1 MMTFRLTIL
10 LIATNFGLVKAEEIK
25 FNRNIRPI
33 LSDNCF
39 SCHGPN
45 SKDAKGGL
53 QLHTE
58 STATAPLRKTKN
70 RRAIVPGNKKASE
83 VWTRINALDPED
95 RMPPIK
101 SNHTLTK
108 NQIKVIG
115 QWIDEGAKYEE
126 HWSFQSPD
134 PPAGTIDQFIRAEL
148 KRNGLNPSKVANKT
162 TLIRRLTQDLTGLP
176 PSLGEI
182 KKFTSD
188 TESTTYEKE
197 VDRLL
202 STQAAA
208 ERLTV
213 NWMDGAR
220 YADTNGYSID
230 DHRDMWI
237 WRDWVIHAFLVN
249 MPFDQFT
256 LEQIA
261 GDLIPKA
268 TEHQQVATG
277 FLRNSMNTHEGG
289 TIAEEYRVTY
299 TADKVDTVS
308 TVFMGLTMKCAQC
321 HDHKYDPITQEEY
334 YKFFAFFNTS
344 SEPGNGSTNSNTAPI
359 IEANSLICS
368 PERVKRDAGFRLTE
382 LENMRIR
389 PEPRMATIRDAWEK
403 ENLKNLAPP
412 KLDGESKNI
421 TTFPENTAHWI
432 WNAHN
437 QMSENVEFKKEFK
450 LKELPEEAQV
460 WFTCDNEC
468 SVKINNTLV
477 GSNNDW
483 TKPKKIQINN
493 LIKGSNVI
501 SVNAKNE
508 KNSPAGLILSV
519 GIRLSQDKV
528 FHLVTNST
536 WDTRETKSNDNQ
548 NWSKA
553 VEIAKYGDNPWGNLE
568 TEKENER
575 NDSLFLALKTDAQE
589 RSKDQW
595 KTINDAFATKSGPF
609 KIYQNQLNLEEKA
622 IRKSADTGRSTVM
635 VMNYKPRKTHIL
647 IRGAYD
653 QHGKEVQ
660 SGGPATLPPL
670 NGQNNNSKTRLDLAK
685 WLINP
690 SHPLTARVIVNR
702 YWQMVFGTGLVKTS
716 EDFGAQGEYP
726 SHPELLDRLASDF
739 IKSGW
744 NLRKLIKQIVM
755 SDTYRQKSVITPKM
769 MKKDPYNRL
778 LARAPRFRLDAE
790 FVRDSALAAGDLLN
804 REIGGPSVYPY
815 QPDGLWSEVSHYGY
829 PAGFTS
835 QKYLPGTGRANYR
848 RSMYTVWKRT
858 SPPPTMVIFD
868 APNRETCNVRRLQ
881 TNTPLQ
887 ALVLQ
892 NDPQYL
898 EAARALGEI
907 MASTKTIGKGIE
919 IGFLRVIGRKPN
931 SVELQILIS
940 SFNGYRNSYSNR
952 RNDAESLIRIGESKP
967 KLKNKAE
974 EQAAWT
980 IIASTLL
987 NMDEFVTRQ

>member
-1 MMTFRLTIL
+1 MTFRLTIL
-10 LIATNFGLVKAEEIK
+10 LIATSLGLCKAEEIK

-53 QLHTE
+53 QLH
-58 STATAPLRKTKN
+58 SKSAATVPLGKN
-70 RRAIVPGNKKASE
+70 GTRRAIVPGNKKASE
-83 VWTRINALDPED
+83 VWKRINAPDPED
-95 RMPPIK
+95 RMPPTK
-101 SNHTLTK
+101 SNHILTD

-115 QWIDEGAKYEE
+115 QWIEQGAEYEN
-126 HWSFQSPD
+126 HWSFQRPD
-134 PPAGTIDQFIRAEL
+134 PPQGTIDKFIRNEL
-148 KRNGLNPSKVANKT
+148 KRKGLRPSKVADKT

-176 PSLGEI
+176 PTLEQI

-188 TESTTYEKE
+188 NDPASYEKE
-197 VDRLL
+197 VNRLL
-202 STQAAA
+202 SSHSAA

-213 NWMDGAR
+213 NWLDGAR

-237 WRDWVIHAFLVN
+237 WRDWVIHAFLEN

-256 LEQIA
+256 VEQIA
-261 GDLIPKA
+261 GDLIPEA
-268 TEHQQVATG
+268 TEQQKVATG

-344 SEPGNGSTNSNTAPI
+344 SEPGNGAVNSNTAPI

-382 LENMRIR
+382 LGNLRIR
-389 PEPRMATIRDAWEK
+389 PEPKMAKIRDEWEK
-403 ENLKNLAPP
+403 KTLKNLTPP
-412 KLDGESKNI
+412 EFDKGTKDLP
-421 TTFPENTAHWI
+421 TFPEHTAHWI
-432 WNAHN
+432 WNTPD
-437 QMSENVEFKKEFK
+437 QMSENVEFKKEFE
-450 LKELPEEAQV
+450 LKELPEKAQI

-468 SVKINNTLV
+468 NVKVNGKLI
-477 GSNNDW
+477 GSNADW
-483 TKPKKIQINN
+483 TKPKKIQITN

-501 SVNAKNE
+501 TVNGKNE
-508 KNSPAGLILSV
+508 KNSPAGLILSMV
-519 GIRLSQDKV
+519 ARLPQKNIY
-528 FHLVTNST
+528 HLATNSK
-536 WDTRETKSNDNQ
+536 WDTREITNDKKQ
-548 NWSKA
+548 SWKKA
-553 VEIAKYGDNPWGNLE
+553 IEIAKYGDNPWGQLN
-568 TEKENER
+568 TIKEKGRNEP
-575 NDSLFLALKTDAQE
+575 LFLAIKTERKE

-595 KTINDAFATKSGPF
+595 KTINDAFAAKSGPF

-622 IRKSADTGRSTVM
+622 IRKAADTGRSTVM

-660 SGGPATLPPL
+660 SGGPSALPPL
-670 NGQNNNSKTRLDLAK
+670 NDHNDKAKTRLDLAK
-685 WLINP
+685 WIINP

-702 YWQMVFGTGLVKTS
+702 YWQMIFGTGLVKTS

-739 IKSGW
+739 ITSGW
-744 NLRKLIKQIVM
+744 NLRKLIKRIVM
-755 SDTYRQKSVITPKM
+755 SETYRQESIITPKM
-769 MKKDPYNRL
+769 MEKDPYNRL

-790 FVRDSALAAGDLLN
+790 FVRDSALAAGGLLN
-804 REIGGPSVYPY
+804 KEIGGPSVYPY

-829 PAGFTS
+829 PSGFTS

-848 RSMYTVWKRT
+848 RSMYTIWKRT

-898 EAARALGEI
+898 EASRALGEI
-907 MASTKTIGKGIE
+907 MASTKTIENGIE
-919 IGFLRVIGRKPN
+919 TGFLRVIGRKPN
-931 SVELQILIS
+931 PLELQILTS
-940 SFNGYRNSYSNR
+940 SFDQYRDSYSNR
-952 RNDAESLIRIGESKP
+952 QNDAKSLIHVGGSKP
-967 KLKNKAE
+967 RVKDKIE
-974 EQAAWT
+974 ELAAWT
-980 IIASTLL
+980 LIASTLL